1 MNTKELKEHEFCL
14 RCGRR
19 LKNPTAREIGYGA
32 VCYKKMQ
39 ATIGRK
45 LFGESESVENGRTE
59 RIDMGV

>member
-1 MNTKELKEHEFCL
+1 MNTKDVKEHEFCL

-39 ATIGRK
+39 ATVGKK
-45 LFGESESVENGRTE
+45 LFEEKEDKE
-59 RIDMGV
+59 